1 MKNLIPLY
9 IAFYGDLLRLLPLF
23 HHDSSAPIEETTRQ
37 VRRKKAATKEHYIV
51 YSNVIT

>member
-9 IAFYGDLLRLLPLF
+9 IAFYADLLRLLPLF
-23 HHDSSAPIEETTRQ
+23 HHDSSASIEERRMQ
-37 VRRKKAATKEHYIV
+37 VRRKKAATKEHYII